1 MIAKE
6 NVLLDASLKQMI
18 GNVLNCVYVIVK
30 NVKTIITNQTFLSL
44 NFFSLK
50 ANKRLLNDLLYF
62 NECNINLK

>member
-1 MIAKE
+1 VISKE

-50 ANKRLLNDLLYF
+50 ANKRLLNDMLYF

>member
-1 MIAKE
+1 MKINKKIIQNSVIAKE
-6 NVLLDASLKQMI
+6 NVLLDASVKQMI

-50 ANKRLLNDLLYF
+50 ANKRFAIL
-62 NECNINLK
+62 

>member
-1 MIAKE
+1 MKE
-6 NVLLDASLKQMI
+6 NVLLGASVKQMI
-18 GNVLNCVYVIVK
+18 VNILNCVSEIVK

-44 NFFSLK
+44 IFFSLK